1 MLFTSHLEANKAKR
15 HTHLGDGGLRSS
27 IPFALLLLVYFLSFS
42 LTLFHSYVQIVFYGW
57 GGCMV
62 GFIKLLYFRSCFLM
76 ILGRSELFRIL

>member
-15 HTHLGDGGLRSS
+15 HTHLGDGGLRTS

-57 GGCMV
+57 GGV
-62 GFIKLLYFRSCFLM
+62 HGWGVLHGWVYQTFVFSLLL
-76 ILGRSELFRIL
+76 LDDPW